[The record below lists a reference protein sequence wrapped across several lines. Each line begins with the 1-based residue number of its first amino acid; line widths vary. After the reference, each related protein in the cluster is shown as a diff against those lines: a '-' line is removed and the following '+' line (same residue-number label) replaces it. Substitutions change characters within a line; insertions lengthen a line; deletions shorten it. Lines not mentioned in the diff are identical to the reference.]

1 MRRSTDPN
9 EGGSGALTAEGERHA
24 GTQRPGQKQ
33 DDLRDPNGGTYGT
46 PVGTG
51 EQNEAHTTVP
61 AGLEHRKEKTG

>member
-1 MRRSTDPN
+1 MQ
-9 EGGSGALTAEGERHA
+9 GLK
-24 GTQRPGQKQ
+24 GQDRNRTICTIQ
-33 DDLRDPNGGTYGT
+33 TVGRTE